1 MVSIKNLLNDIRA
14 FADDENEV
22 TVEKNGEILFTRFGR
37 EIHCRFK
44 EDSNGNTF
52 INTGDEDL
60 PYSIFISRELARLDV
75 FAERIIS
82 RHSGVDTFIN
92 SPGILESP
100 FSEPKQGASLELL
113 SEITD
118 NPLPFATR
126 IVFITADAGQGK
138 TVLLKQ
144 MQYLQALKFISNKS
158 HFLFWHVDLQG
169 RQLLRLNEALLGDLG
184 ELRIS
189 GLYMQSII
197 TLMRHG
203 LIVLAIDGFDELA
216 AEQGSND
223 ALGSLSHIVK
233 MLENSGTIIAA
244 SRRAFFD
251 AEEYIKRTKLLSA
264 SVSRDSQYDQLRLN
278 DWTKNENIRYLEEL
292 IINGKKFNNV
302 SQIFNDILQEL
313 KNDENHPMLNRP
325 FLFTQ
330 IARILLL
337 YDLSPSEFIGK
348 MENPLESVGSL
359 LEAFIHREVTQK
371 WKMRETGK
379 PYLTHEQHVLLLS
392 QIAEE
397 MWYSQKEKIRLEL
410 IEEILSVAMDDLNIA
425 YDIRLQIFDI
435 FKMHALLIPIE
446 DNYDYRKFEHPE
458 FKNYFISHTLKNII
472 VDIGLNGVKDSHVKF
487 LSIARLHDSVAK
499 YASSMIEKKP
509 SVVGI
514 ILKNFEETVN
524 NEWKPTYLQTNIGT
538 IIPYLVNQTAF
549 EKQISFAAK
558 VVYSS
563 LIFEQTAIQNIIIK
577 NGRFVKTSFMKINW
591 KNVIFEECEFN
602 EAIFD
607 HESRVSNVIFKT
619 CRFNSIIIC
628 KNGEEITRE
637 YSPQRIISTLSNIG
651 FSFDA
656 VGPQPVDSFD
666 ISEERKILLRFF
678 NIFRKTTRL
687 TDNVLRIM
695 FAHNQFDFALN
706 TLIPIA
712 EQFGIL
718 RQVQWKERG
727 AARSWLLQIRVED
740 ILKGQDINDNSSLGN
755 FWRKMRNIAGTN
767 QAL

>member
-1 MVSIKNLLNDIRA
+1 MVSLENLSNDIRA
-14 FADDENEV
+14 FADDKNEV
-22 TVEKNGEILFTRFGR
+22 VVERNGEILFTRFGR

-44 EDSNGNTF
+44 ADASGNPF
-52 INTGDEDL
+52 VNTGDKDL

-82 RHSGVDTFIN
+82 RHTGADIFIN

-100 FSEPKQGASLELL
+100 FSEPKEGAALELL
-113 SEITD
+113 SEIAN
-118 NPLPFATR
+118 NPLPFTTR
-126 IVFITADAGQGK
+126 IVFVTGDAGQGK
-138 TVLLKQ
+138 TVLLRQ
-144 MQYLQALKFISNKS
+144 MQYIQARKFISNKS
-158 HFLFWHVDLQG
+158 PFLFWHVDLQG
-169 RQLLRLNEALLGDLG
+169 RQLLRLSEALLGDLG

-203 LIVLAIDGFDELA
+203 LIILAIDGFDELA
-216 AEQGSND
+216 AEQGGSD
-223 ALGSLSHIVK
+223 TLGALSHIVK

-244 SRRAFFD
+244 SRRTFFD
-251 AEEYIKRTKLLSA
+251 AEEYIKRTKLLNA
-264 SVSRDSQYDQLRLN
+264 LVSNDSQYDQIRLN
-278 DWTKNENIRYLEEL
+278 DWTKDEDIQYLEQ
-292 IINGKKFNNV
+292 IVINEKKISNPL
-302 SQIFNDILQEL
+302 QAYNDILQEL
-313 KNDENHPMLNRP
+313 KNDEIHPMLTRP

-330 IARILLL
+330 VARGLLL

-348 MENPLESVGSL
+348 MENLPESVGSL

-371 WKMRETGK
+371 WKIRETGK
-379 PYLTHEQHVLLLS
+379 PYLTHEQHILLLS
-392 QIAEE
+392 KIAQE
-397 MWYSQKEKIRLEL
+397 MWYSQKEKIRFEL
-410 IEEILSVAMDDLNIA
+410 IEEILSIVMDNWKTA
-425 YDIRLQIFDI
+425 YDIRLQISDI
-435 FKMHALLIPIE
+435 FKMHVLLIPVE
-446 DNYDYRKFEHPE
+446 ENYDYRKFEHPE
-458 FKNYFISHTLKNII
+458 FKNYFISHALKDII
-472 VDIGLNGVKDSHVKF
+472 ADIGLNGVKGSHIKF
-487 LSIARLHDSVAK
+487 LSIARLHDPMAK

-509 SVVGI
+509 SFVEKV
-514 ILKNFEETVN
+514 LENFEQMVN
-524 NEWKPTYLQTNIGT
+524 NEWRPTYIQTNIGT
-538 IIPYLVNQTAF
+538 IIPYLINQTAF
-549 EKQISFAAK
+549 EKQVSFAAK

-577 NGRFVKTSFMKINW
+577 NGQFVKTSFMKINW

-619 CRFNSIIIC
+619 CRFNSIIIY

-637 YSPQRIISTLSNIG
+637 YSPQRIISALSNIG

-656 VGPQPVDSFD
+656 VEPQPVDSFD
-666 ISEERKILLRFF
+666 VSEERKILLRFF

-687 TDNVLRIM
+687 TDNVLRIR

-718 RQVQWKERG
+718 RQVQWEERG
-727 AARSWLLQIRVED
+727 AAQSWLLQIRVED